1 MKKIKSLKNLLFVVL
16 GIVILC
22 SVALPA
28 LLSHLGEKSMLND
41 VGTFDDT
48 LTTQHTSPDTKTK
61 LALISKQAL
70 GSGNITLTEQKNIIS
85 SGGENAVLSA
95 AIAELKKLSNLGL
108 VPLLS
113 PDASAHGLSCSA
125 ATYTNSEDPSARV
138 TLWKMNFSAD
148 DYDITLWMDA
158 QTHKI
163 YCVSFENTVFSLPEA
178 NTQSIC
184 QAWGSYLDVEFNGVF
199 SSQTGFSAAF
209 GETVFSFSTL
219 GNGVSISITPPGF

>member
-1 MKKIKSLKNLLFVVL
+1 MKKIKNLKNLLFVVL
-16 GIVILC
+16 GIVILG

-48 LTTQHTSPDTKTK
+48 LTAQHTSPDTKTK

-163 YCVSFENTVFSLPEA
+163 YCVSFENTVFSLP
-178 NTQSIC
+178 
-184 QAWGSYLDVEFNGVF
+184 
-199 SSQTGFSAAF
+199 
-209 GETVFSFSTL
+209 
-219 GNGVSISITPPGF
+219 